1 VAQAKAAFGHRPE
14 GDLAVLVFDSLVDEG
29 APAKDHLL
37 RFDHPLTRI
46 SLAVAAGPEE
56 SELRGSTD
64 PPTGG
69 GVQLQVGTGDIYLME
84 EITEGEFSFHAVPH
98 GLVRLH
104 VQKPDD
110 GRPIRT
116 DWFRV

>member
-1 VAQAKAAFGHRPE
+1 VAQAKAAFGNRPE

-46 SLAVAAGPEE
+46 RLAVAAGPEE

-64 PPTGG
+64 PPAGG
-69 GVQLQVGTGDIYLME
+69 RVQLQVGTGDIYLVE
-84 EITEGEFSFHAVPH
+84 EVREGEFSFHAVPH

-104 VQKPDD
+104 ILNPDD
-110 GRPIRT
+110 ARLFRT